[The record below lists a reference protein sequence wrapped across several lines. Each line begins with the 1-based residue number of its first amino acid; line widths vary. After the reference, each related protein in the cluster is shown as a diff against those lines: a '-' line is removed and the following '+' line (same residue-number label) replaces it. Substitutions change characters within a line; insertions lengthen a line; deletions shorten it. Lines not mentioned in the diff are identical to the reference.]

1 MSRILKIIGIAV
13 LSVGLLFGTGIAL
26 GVLGTPSIGS
36 VENRFG
42 TVNETNTLVH
52 TDLQVNNP
60 NPVGVSLGG
69 TTVNYTVAMNDVDI
83 AAGTKEGISIES
95 GNSTLS
101 FTTAMDNE
109 QIPEWWYTHIRE
121 NETTAVEIDGTAT
134 SSTLGGQS
142 TSFGQEQTINTDIIG
157 QFDSDE
163 TRPVDANQPLI
174 SDPVLYINSTR
185 GSWDRANL
193 TRQQTPMDLDFTVYN
208 PKQVPYTVTKVGYNI
223 TMNDVPVGAGETER
237 GYVIDPASTETIRAD
252 TAIRNENLDEWWVTH
267 LQRNQVTDLYIDFYL
282 IVEVQGEQFRVD
294 MDSIDY
300 EKQIETDIFGTKNA
314 SSSGSANSAGAETA
328 TPTQTDTDDGLLET
342 STETSLVNDSTEAG
356 DSALDTETANGDL
369 LTTVA
374 NSGTATPTE
383 TATDD
388 GVL

>member
-1 MSRILKIIGIAV
+1 
-13 LSVGLLFGTGIAL
+13 
-26 GVLGTPSIGS
+26 
-36 VENRFG
+36 
-42 TVNETNTLVH
+42 
-52 TDLQVNNP
+52 
-60 NPVGVSLGG
+60 
-69 TTVNYTVAMNDVDI
+69 
-83 AAGTKEGISIES
+83 
-95 GNSTLS
+95 
-101 FTTAMDNE
+101 
-109 QIPEWWYTHIRE
+109 
-121 NETTAVEIDGTAT
+121 
-134 SSTLGGQS
+134 
-142 TSFGQEQTINTDIIG
+142 
-157 QFDSDE
+157 
-163 TRPVDANQPLI
+163 
-174 SDPVLYINSTR
+174 VLYINSTR
-185 GSWDRANL
+185 GSWDRSNL